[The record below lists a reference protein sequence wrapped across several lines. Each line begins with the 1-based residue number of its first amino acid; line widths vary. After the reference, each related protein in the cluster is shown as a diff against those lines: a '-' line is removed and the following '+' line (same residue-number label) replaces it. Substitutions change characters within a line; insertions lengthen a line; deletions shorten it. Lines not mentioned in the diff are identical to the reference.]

1 MSFYIRNA
9 LGFLIQFYPCAILC
23 FLPFPEDSY
32 RFRRRY
38 VFTGLTLGSA
48 IPVLI
53 YPVLLRRMISAGID
67 ALFWATTF
75 FHSFVLLGLAAYIWL
90 IRDAVIKKLLVFF
103 IVLFYAATQYWLVN
117 LCTYFIQISPL
128 ETTGLYS
135 SGTLMLYSVTTAVLV
150 PSMMGAVISPLRDF
164 IREIE
169 SKQMRQEFRFVLIS
183 LMVYFVI
190 MICFSNIWGIHS
202 GNWEIYSDK
211 STWLLSSI
219 LFLCLMLNQGMIF
232 WMVFRESVR
241 RKRDSERQRFLEVQR
256 LQYEKIA
263 GEMERTSR
271 LRHDLRHHLNTLG
284 ALNAQGRQEE
294 ITEYLGQYGAVY
306 DRLGRRNICA
316 DPVVDGVL
324 EYYLALAR
332 AAEVSVEHRISLK
345 ASTGVESADMT
356 VLLGNCLENA
366 LEALRQRPVGQRRLS
381 IDMINADA
389 AIILCIKNT
398 CKGKS
403 GSREPTG
410 WEEFVSTK
418 GADRRGVGLRSVTA
432 IAEKYDGSAQ
442 FQCKDGVFTTRIIL
456 NPTQTAIKD

>member
-1 MSFYIRNA
+1 MSFYLRNA
-9 LGFLIQFYPCAILC
+9 LGFVIQFYPCAILC
-23 FLPFPEDSY
+23 FLPFPEDSF

-38 VFTGLTLGSA
+38 VFTGLTLCSA
-48 IPVLI
+48 IPALI

-67 ALFWATTF
+67 ALFWGCTF
-75 FHSFVLLGLAAYIWL
+75 LHSFILLGLAAYIWL
-90 IRDAVIKKLLVFF
+90 IRDAVIKKLLVFS

-117 LCTYFIQISPL
+117 LCMYFIQIPPI
-128 ETTGLYS
+128 EITGLYS
-135 SGTLMLYSVTTAVLV
+135 YGDLLLYFVTAAVLI
-150 PSMMGAVISPLRDF
+150 PPLRSMLLRPVRDF

-183 LMVYFVI
+183 LMVYFVV
-190 MICFSNIWGIHS
+190 MICFSNIRSIYGANRGIHS
-202 GNWEIYSDK
+202 DK
-211 STWLLSSI
+211 NTWLLFCI
-219 LFLCLMLNQGMIF
+219 LFLCLMLNQGMLF
-232 WMVFRESVR
+232 WRVFRESVR
-241 RKRDSERQRFLEVQR
+241 RKRDSDRQRFLEVQR

-306 DRLGRRNICA
+306 DQLGRRNICA

-324 EYYLALAR
+324 EYYLALAQ
-332 AAEVSVEHRISLK
+332 AAEVSVNHRISLK
-345 ASTGVESADMT
+345 ASSGVESADMT

-381 IDMINADA
+381 IEMINADA

-398 CKGKS
+398 CKGKG

-442 FQCKDGVFTTRIIL
+442 FQCKDGVFTARIIL